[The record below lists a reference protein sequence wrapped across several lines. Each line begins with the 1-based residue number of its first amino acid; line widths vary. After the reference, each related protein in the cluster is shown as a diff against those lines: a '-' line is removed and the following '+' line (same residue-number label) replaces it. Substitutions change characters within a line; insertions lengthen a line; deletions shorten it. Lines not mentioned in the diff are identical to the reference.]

1 MWNDLAELLNTME
14 STTKQANQIY
24 DLVTASSDNKWGPSD
39 TKTRLLNEME
49 DLLSLMSV
57 SLLLSSLVL

>member
-14 STTKQANQIY
+14 SATKQANQIY
-24 DLVTASSDNKWGPSD
+24 DLVMASSDNKWGPSD